1 MRSETVD
8 GMEVLSTEECLALL
22 RSHSFGRL
30 ALAVR
35 GAPLIL
41 PVNYVFEEP
50 SIVIRTAPGTKL
62 EHAPLTTV
70 AFEVDETSTDGRC
83 GWSVVVQGPA
93 FDITE
98 AIDEYST
105 ALRRLP
111 VEVWAPGEKA
121 HWLKIAAR
129 SVTGR
134 CFGRTL
140 DHKGACGEDD

>member
-1 MRSETVD
+1 MTSELVD

-30 ALAVR
+30 ALVVR

-41 PVNYVFEEP
+41 PVNFVFEEP

-62 EHAPLTTV
+62 EHAPLTAV
-70 AFEVDETSTDGRC
+70 AFEVDEASSDGTQ

-93 FDITE
+93 FDVTD
-98 AIDEYST
+98 AVDEYSS

-121 HWLKIAAR
+121 HWLKISAVSVSGRRFVR
-129 SVTGR
+129 SDGSGGR
-134 CFGRTL
+134 N
-140 DHKGACGEDD
+140 EDG